1 MIKYK
6 IYQKSQVK
14 LDQFRQPNVFNIL
27 KCRAHI
33 RGEQGERSLFLLFWD
48 LMGLFIVFWKEFP
61 DWLILAKKFHFPSFK
76 ILTWALHKWHYL
88 IHNAAHCETPMAAKE
103 GPAGPP
109 LNSISSS
116 IDYILVEKL
125 ISKSTDQ
132 FCCSVLLKLASIL
145 LLSTVDGDVLYVW
158 HVLVAP
164 VQHWHAS
171 SHTWIAY
178 THLLWQPQLCLCR
191 VLQVGEVAKIL

>member
-1 MIKYK
+1 
-6 IYQKSQVK
+6 
-14 LDQFRQPNVFNIL
+14 
-27 KCRAHI
+27 
-33 RGEQGERSLFLLFWD
+33 
-48 LMGLFIVFWKEFP
+48 
-61 DWLILAKKFHFPSFK
+61 
-76 ILTWALHKWHYL
+76 
-88 IHNAAHCETPMAAKE
+88 MAAKE
-103 GPAGPP
+103 GP
-109 LNSISSS
+109 LNIST
-116 IDYILVEKL
+116 IDILVGKL

-132 FCCSVLLKLASIL
+132 FCLVLLKLASIL

-191 VLQVGEVAKIL
+191 VLQ

>member
-1 MIKYK
+1 M
-6 IYQKSQVK
+6 
-14 LDQFRQPNVFNIL
+14 
-27 KCRAHI
+27 
-33 RGEQGERSLFLLFWD
+33 
-48 LMGLFIVFWKEFP
+48 
-61 DWLILAKKFHFPSFK
+61 
-76 ILTWALHKWHYL
+76 
-88 IHNAAHCETPMAAKE
+88 IHNAAHCVSTIKQTPMAAKE
-103 GPAGPP
+103 GP
-109 LNSISSS
+109 LNIST
-116 IDYILVEKL
+116 IDILVGKL

-132 FCCSVLLKLASIL
+132 FCSVLLKLASIL

-191 VLQVGEVAKIL
+191 VLQVEWSSQDYFFTSCKEGKLLSLWWW